1 MAPTLK
7 SQNSVYLRFCQE
19 FNLRREVLLRLGM
32 MELLVFHDGEVL
44 VLSLIH
50 I

>member
-1 MAPTLK
+1 MKALVYTGVETL
-7 SQNSVYLRFCQE
+7 SFDDVQDPIAR
-19 FNLRREVLLRLGM
+19 
-32 MELLVFHDGEVL
+32 DGEVL